1 MNILKSLSK
10 ITYWTQF
17 IMICYTTNACKFKIP
32 EQVESDPNKTLIISM
47 LQDTFFMDN
56 QCDSF
61 NLFIENI
68 MYKVDTQFISNL
80 NITKYKQSLIKDE
93 MKFENYKNVTHAEAP
108 CRLSIFEV
116 LIASA
121 YYYNISDT
129 IVLEKILNDIRIKK
143 NTKKLIEYENA
154 LLYHKIKQTDYVNV
168 ISVFKKNINDSTTF
182 DILIDFIPAALGK
195 NVLEPYFSEA
205 VKISRINPRN
215 YYSFIVNLIS
225 YKSQLNNLTYISIL
239 SEEKEYIKNDKNM
252 NKGSKLRLLDLLDKT
267 I

>member
-1 MNILKSLSK
+1 MNILKSLSE

-32 EQVESDPNKTLIISM
+32 EQVESDPNKTLLISM

-93 MKFENYKNVTHAEAP
+93 VKFENYKNVTHAEAP

-116 LIASA
+116 FIA
-121 YYYNISDT
+121 
-129 IVLEKILNDIRIKK
+129 
-143 NTKKLIEYENA
+143 
-154 LLYHKIKQTDYVNV
+154 
-168 ISVFKKNINDSTTF
+168 
-182 DILIDFIPAALGK
+182 
-195 NVLEPYFSEA
+195 
-205 VKISRINPRN
+205 
-215 YYSFIVNLIS
+215 
-225 YKSQLNNLTYISIL
+225 
-239 SEEKEYIKNDKNM
+239 
-252 NKGSKLRLLDLLDKT
+252 
-267 I
+267 